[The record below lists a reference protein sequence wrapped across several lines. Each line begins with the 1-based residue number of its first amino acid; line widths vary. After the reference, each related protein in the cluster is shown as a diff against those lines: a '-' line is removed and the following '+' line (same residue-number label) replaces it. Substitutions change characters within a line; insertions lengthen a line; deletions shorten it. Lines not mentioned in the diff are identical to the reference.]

1 MPTERTNVRTELDH
15 QVRNRLKGRA
25 HGADNWDVI
34 SAHSFAVLLVF
45 GSVTLAFWL
54 AARFPNAGPSTFRT
68 AVLQMLCGAAAIR
81 AVSGLGSAAMQ
92 LWPQGARL
100 LVPFGIA
107 LPLLTY
113 GFLTGLWVLRTI
125 HRALSNVPR

>member
-1 MPTERTNVRTELDH
+1 LAGPTKET
-15 QVRNRLKGRA
+15 
-25 HGADNWDVI
+25 VI

-54 AARFPNAGPSTFRT
+54 AARFPNGGPSTFRS
-68 AVLQMLCGAAAIR
+68 AVLQMLCGAAAVR
-81 AVSGLGSAAMQ
+81 AVSGLSNAVMQ
-92 LWPQGARL
+92 LWPEGARL

-113 GFLTGLWVLRTI
+113 AFLTGLWVLRTI
-125 HRALSNVPR
+125 HRALSDVPR

>member
-1 MPTERTNVRTELDH
+1 VPV
-15 QVRNRLKGRA
+15 RLKGRV
-25 HGADNWDVI
+25 HTADNRTVI

-54 AARFPNAGPSTFRT
+54 AARFPNGGPSSLRS

-81 AVSGLGSAAMQ
+81 AVAGLSSAAMQ
-92 LWPQGARL
+92 LCPESARL